1 MQSSVVLSSVVV
13 VAAIA
18 LGALGCSPA
27 ASSSPD
33 KATVVTTF
41 QKEQAPDKLFAEGK
55 ALAALGDSVRAEQYL
70 AAALVGGGDD
80 KAITPL
86 LVQVCVNDGRL
97 RSAIEYAEP
106 YVRKHPDDVRARY
119 LLGTLYGGIGAFDRA
134 RVEYEAVIAAKPD
147 TPEPHWALALLLRD
161 DLNDQPNATIHFR
174 EYLRLAP
181 TGAHA
186 DEARASIKDPQ

>member
-1 MQSSVVLSSVVV
+1 MI
-13 VAAIA
+13 AIA
-18 LGALGCSPA
+18 SIAVGATGCAPA
-27 ASSSPD
+27 AASSPD
-33 KATVVTTF
+33 KVTVVTTF

-70 AAALVGGGDD
+70 AAALAGGGDD

-106 YVRKHPDDVRARY
+106 YVCKHPDDVRARY

-134 RVEYEAVIAAKPD
+134 RVEYEAVVAAKPD
-147 TPEPHWALALLLRD
+147 APEPHWALALLLRD
-161 DLNDQPNATIHFR
+161 DLNDQPNATVQFR
-174 EYLRLAP
+174 EYLRIAP

-186 DEARASIKDPQ
+186 DEARASIKDTP

>member
-13 VAAIA
+13 VATIT

-27 ASSSPD
+27 GSPPD

-134 RVEYEAVIAAKPD
+134 RAEYEAVIAAKPD

-161 DLNDQPNATIHFR
+161 DLNDQPNATVHFR

>member
-13 VAAIA
+13 VATIT

-27 ASSSPD
+27 GSPPD

-134 RVEYEAVIAAKPD
+134 RAEYEAVIAAKPD

>member
-1 MQSSVVLSSVVV
+1 MRSLVFSPL
-13 VAAIA
+13 A
-18 LGALGCSPA
+18 LAVILGWASGCSPA
-27 ASSSPD
+27 QASSPD

-41 QKEQAPDKLFAEGK
+41 QKEQAPDKLYAEGK

-70 AAALVGGGDD
+70 AAALAGGGDD

-161 DLNDQPNATIHFR
+161 DLNDQQSATIHFR

>member
-13 VAAIA
+13 VATIT

-27 ASSSPD
+27 GSPPD

-70 AAALVGGGDD
+70 AAALAGGGDD

>member
-13 VAAIA
+13 VATIT

-27 ASSSPD
+27 GSPPD

-70 AAALVGGGDD
+70 AAALAGGGDD

-134 RVEYEAVIAAKPD
+134 RAEYEAVIAAKPD

>member
-1 MQSSVVLSSVVV
+1 MQTSVVLSSVIAVAIVV
-13 VAAIA
+13 
-18 LGALGCSPA
+18 GTSGCSPA
-27 ASSSPD
+27 AASPD

-70 AAALVGGGDD
+70 AAAIAGGGDD

-147 TPEPHWALALLLRD
+147 SPEPHWALALLFRD
-161 DLNDQPNATIHFR
+161 DLNDLPNATVQFR
-174 EYLRLAP
+174 EYLRIAP